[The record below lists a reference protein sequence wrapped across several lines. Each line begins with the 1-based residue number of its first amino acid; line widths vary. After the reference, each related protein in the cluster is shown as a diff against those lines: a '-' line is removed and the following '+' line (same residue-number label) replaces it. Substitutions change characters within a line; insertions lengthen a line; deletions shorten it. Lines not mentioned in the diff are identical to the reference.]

1 MPGEVIDRP
10 NPPPLASHISSE
22 IMGLAV
28 QLEKIKLNDADLR
41 GLDEFKRAA
50 NYIAAGECLS
60 NLWID

>member
-1 MPGEVIDRP
+1 
-10 NPPPLASHISSE
+10 
-22 IMGLAV
+22 MGLAV

-41 GLDEFKRAA
+41 GLDEFRRAS